1 MDLKLE
7 NKINNNFAPIV
18 YGTFYDTFV
27 AAWFRYMMIAIYP
40 LGAIVG
46 ILMAYG
52 SVEGFKAAIAKG
64 ALDW

>member
-52 SVEGFKAAIAKG
+52 SV
-64 ALDW
+64 